1 MNLKYTLIGGL
12 ALSALTAPALADNTD
27 FSFPIHDIIITSN
40 IPMVNIAVRNMSN
53 STDPEDRDLRVVSQ
67 TPVIPVSGQV
77 WCKQYEN
84 AEANATRAQ
93 IMFGN
98 VIVRAGQNGSEIFP
112 LGPYSL
118 SEIDSFNGT
127 HNLENFQIDAAFEFP
142 DSYDRNLLVD
152 LTPFNPVRTVEHR
165 LEQYVENGAGSE
177 ADFLRV
183 DDVFQI
189 QVTLNA
195 VGWCDYESQNTSGEY
210 AGARGV
216 PMTVAIFYHGDPD
229 IQDVIG
235 TVGGANTVAAPPP
248 DRARATTRTRGAGTT
263 PPARNSRPARA
274 EDDQRAAR
282 GGVRVAVGDINNDRR
297 DKPAG
302 IADKQQQAR
311 GRTRSRA
318 TVDAAASSATDP
330 LDDGTDTDSDGV
342 QTSTQYPYRLEVAP
356 APDPQAGLIVPA
368 VQRVRESASSNAN
381 TSVGQ
386 SRRRGGAIV
395 EDARNTQERQAAP
408 LDALRVINEAAD
420 GGSAQESAGLEPDE
434 IDAPASSTPGV
445 EPDEIDAPAQ
455 AADAEPQDAFMHMRS
470 GRNPD
475 R

>member
-1 MNLKYTLIGGL
+1 MNLKYTLIGGM
-12 ALSALTAPALADNTD
+12 ALSALTSPALADSTD
-27 FSFPIHDIIITSN
+27 FSFPIHDIIVTSN
-40 IPMVNIAVRNMSN
+40 IPTVNIAVRNISN

-77 WCKQYEN
+77 WCKLYDN

-98 VIVRAGQNGSEIFP
+98 VIVHAGQNGSEIFP

-142 DSYDRNLLVD
+142 DSYDRDLLVD
-152 LTPFNPVRTVEHR
+152 FTPFNPVRTVEQR

-183 DDVFQI
+183 DDVFQL

-195 VGWCDYESQNTSGEY
+195 VGWCEYESQNTSGEY

-216 PMTVAIFYHGDPD
+216 PMTVTIFYHGDPD

-235 TVGGANTVAAPPP
+235 TVGGASTITAPPP
-248 DRARATTRTRGAGTT
+248 NRARASTRTRGGAST

-282 GGVRVAVGDINNDRR
+282 GGVRVAVGDINNDGRE
-297 DKPAG
+297 KPG
-302 IADKQQQAR
+302 ILTEKQQQAR

-318 TVDAAASSATDP
+318 TVDGAASSAADP

-356 APDPQAGLIVPA
+356 AEPQAGLIVPA
-368 VQRVRESASSNAN
+368 VQRVRESRSSSANAAP
-381 TSVGQ
+381 GQ
-386 SRRRGGAIV
+386 SRRRGGAVV
-395 EDARNTQERQAAP
+395 EDVRDTRDGQAAP
-408 LDALRVINEAAD
+408 LDALLVINEAA
-420 GGSAQESAGLEPDE
+420 GGGGAQETEGLEPDE
-434 IDAPASSTPGV
+434 IDAPAQARAGV

-455 AADAEPQDAFMHMRS
+455 AADAEPRDAFMHLRL
-470 GRNPD
+470 GRNRD